1 MPIRCLLP
9 TGKKESKSGCVCV
22 GWTERRGVRWAG
34 AGIQLWAV
42 LRRAWLGAGGAGS
55 SAGTCLHPSSGAP
68 QALGTAEKLAC
79 PAAWA
84 CCLSALYFLGFP
96 VLPHKS
102 QSTAV
107 SRCCPGAHREHLAG
121 ISLLQICFGM
131 QVKVGVITFMNH
143 WGNREIIFFI
153 DLCTIALISVSTLCS
168 YGKLYGHYS
177 FKQ

>member
-84 CCLSALYFLGFP
+84 CCLHCISWDF
-96 VLPHKS
+96 
-102 QSTAV
+102 QS
-107 SRCCPGAHREHLAG
+107 CPTKVNPQQFQDVAQEHTES
-121 ISLLQICFGM
+121 IWQEYHCVQICFGM